1 MQRLETMSWK
11 QGRHALFA
19 GSLIIILLLGG
30 CFPKK
35 PVAVPEKPQ
44 AAPPP
49 KPNTHLVKLLQEQY
63 PDFKDDLFFDGLD
76 HALAKSLEYFR
87 IIPERQA
94 FLFGNDRVD
103 RKRMID
109 SITTI
114 QDFMNQAEPAKDFN
128 AFIRERYDVYKSIG
142 NEAGDVLFTGYYEPC
157 LRGSL
162 EKSDDYSYPVYATP
176 EDLVSIDLRKYSDDE
191 AFKRT
196 LIGRVTVQNSV
207 VPYYERKE
215 IGRGDVLS
223 GKAKVI
229 AYVSDKV
236 ELFFLEVQGSG
247 IIYLDN
253 GDILK
258 VHYQNKNGKPYRSI
272 GNYLINSGKM
282 NPKNMSMQKIKEYL
296 KTHPSEV
303 DEVLN
308 FNPSYVF
315 FKEGKG
321 GPYGCYGVEVSPERS
336 IATDKQYFPACA
348 LAYIETS
355 KPLVDGDG
363 NITEWAQALRFV
375 LNQDTGGAIKG
386 PGRVDLFKGSGAY
399 AELAAGHMKH
409 NGSLYFL
416 VLKESSLPVAPAEP
430 VSPDASKATAPIA
443 P

>member
-1 MQRLETMSWK
+1 MQRLKTMNWK
-11 QGRHALFA
+11 QGRHAVFA
-19 GSLIIILLLGG
+19 ASLIIILLLGS
-30 CFPKK
+30 CFQKK
-35 PVAVPEKPQ
+35 PFAEPDKLPEKPQ
-44 AAPPP
+44 VVTPP
-49 KPNTHLVKLLQEQY
+49 KAKTHLVQLLQEEY
-63 PDFKDDLFFDGLD
+63 PDFKDDLFFEGLD
-76 HALAKSLEYFR
+76 KGLARSLDYYK
-87 IIPERQA
+87 IIPERQV
-94 FLFGNDRVD
+94 FQFGNDRVD
-103 RKRMID
+103 KKRMIE
-109 SITTI
+109 SITVL
-114 QDFMNQAEPAKDFN
+114 QDFMDLTDPSKDIN
-128 AFIRERYDVYKSIG
+128 SFIRKRYDVYKSIG
-142 NEAGDVLFTGYYEPC
+142 NDTGDVLFTGYYEPC

-162 EKSDDYSYPVYATP
+162 EKSNDYSYPVYATP
-176 EDLVSIDLRKYSDDE
+176 EDLVNIDLRKFSDDE

-196 LIGRVTVQNSV
+196 LIGRVTALNSV
-207 VPYYERKE
+207 VPYHARKD
-215 IGRGDVLS
+215 IGKGEVLS

-253 GDILK
+253 GDIIK
-258 VHYQNKNGKPYRSI
+258 VHYHNKNGKPYRSI

-296 KTHPSEV
+296 KTHPAEV

-321 GPYGCYGVEVSPERS
+321 GPYGCYGVEVTPQRS

-348 LAYIETS
+348 IAYIETS

-363 NITEWAQALRFV
+363 NITEWTRARRFV

-386 PGRVDLFKGSGAY
+386 PGRVDLFQGSGSY

-409 NGSLYFL
+409 SGSLYFL
-416 VLKESSLPVAPAEP
+416 VLKEPPPVVP
-430 VSPDASKATAPIA
+430 VNPVPEIA
-443 P
+443 R

>member
-1 MQRLETMSWK
+1 MSRK
-11 QGRHALFA
+11 QGRHVLFA
-19 GSLIIILLLGG
+19 ASLIIFLLIGS

-35 PVAVPEKPQ
+35 AVDVPAKLPPEKTQ
-44 AAPPP
+44 VVPPP
-49 KPNTHLVKLLQEQY
+49 KPKTHLVKLLQEEY
-63 PDFKDDLFFDGLD
+63 PDFNDDLFFEGLEQGM
-76 HALAKSLEYFR
+76 ARSLDYYKV
-87 IIPERQA
+87 IPERQV

-103 RKRMID
+103 KKRMIE
-109 SITTI
+109 SMTVL
-114 QDFMNQAEPAKDFN
+114 QDFIAQADPSKEFN
-128 AFIRERYDVYKSIG
+128 TFIRDRYDVYKSIG
-142 NEAGDVLFTGYYEPC
+142 NDTGDVLFTGYYEPC

-162 EKSDDYSYPVYATP
+162 EKSDEYPYPVYTTP
-176 EDLVSIDLRKYSDDE
+176 DDLVTIDLRKFFDIE
-191 AFKRT
+191 AIKQT
-196 LIGRVTVQNSV
+196 LIGRVTGQKSV

-215 IGRGDVLS
+215 IGKGDILN

-296 KTHPSEV
+296 KTHPAEV

-321 GPYGCYGVEVSPERS
+321 GPYGCYGVEVTPERS
-336 IATDKQYFPACA
+336 IATDKQFFPACA

-363 NITEWAQALRFV
+363 KITEWTKARRFV

-386 PGRVDLFKGSGAY
+386 PGRVDVFQGSGSY

-409 NGSLYFL
+409 SGAMYFL
-416 VLKESSLPVAPAEP
+416 VLKEPPPAPAVPAIP
-430 VSPDASKATAPIA
+430 VTPDAGNTAPKA